1 MQLKFY
7 FEKLVLPLHLNCTN
21 CTYFLLSYFMEW
33 SDGYFIAAVPGKPL
47 GWFHLVTAPD
57 HCFCLNQASLTC
69 NKGGAGEFPV
79 GKTNRSQTAT
89 EVVIK

>member
-1 MQLKFY
+1 MRGQRRDIQGL
-7 FEKLVLPLHLNCTN
+7 ERDTGLD
-21 CTYFLLSYFMEW
+21 MR
-33 SDGYFIAAVPGKPL
+33 
-47 GWFHLVTAPD
+47 VTAPD
-57 HCFCLNQASLTC
+57 RCFCLNQASLTC